1 MTFVFNQNITPASG
15 ADAIFQWKNFMT
27 STGPNGPGWTV
38 VASGDGYA
46 HYSSTGDV
54 ITNSAISA
62 PPSHQYGFT
71 YYVPGSLYNTQ
82 AWFVIQ
88 QPSSTRQFC
97 FQSFGSYD
105 IGFPLT
111 DSSSANW
118 RIKYSTTGFTVGGS
132 ASITPTASTT
142 IDAYTYGTEN
152 AGVVLG
158 SRLGTDAL
166 PSGSTLF
173 GTDGTYRMQM
183 GADAAAPNAFYW
195 FCSTIATTTISA
207 GFLFD
212 PMASGTAPAGDIDQY
227 VIYYSASSNAFGSV
241 NSLITYGSCPAGF
254 VKKNLPGETFTY
266 IGAAV
271 YSLQGLRN
279 LQQTIGYVPS
289 NPYNNTDD
297 LLPIVYMSA
306 PFFLPSNSPISPAVL
321 GYKGVSSTVKWCTT
335 DRNNLDMLSVINPGD
350 RILVENIALPWNN
363 TSPII

>member
-15 ADAIFQWKNFMT
+15 ADAIFQWKNFMK
-27 STGPNGPGWTV
+27 STGAGGPGWTV
-38 VASGDGYA
+38 VASGDGYGQ
-46 HYSSTGDV
+46 YSNSGDV
-54 ITNSAISA
+54 ITNSTISA
-62 PPSHQYGFT
+62 PPSHQYGYT

-105 IGFPLT
+105 IGHPLY
-111 DSSSANW
+111 DSSSASW

-142 IDAYTYGTEN
+142 IDAYTYGAEN
-152 AGVVLG
+152 AAVILG
-158 SRLGTDAL
+158 SGLGTDAS

-173 GTDGTYRMQM
+173 YTDGSYRMQM

-195 FCSTIATTTISA
+195 FCSTITSTTISS

-212 PMASGTAPAGDIDQY
+212 PMASGTAPGGDIDQY
-227 VIYYSASSNAFGSV
+227 VIYYAPSTAFGLVS
-241 NSLITYGSCPAGF
+241 SLTTYGSCPSGF
-254 VKKNLPGETFTY
+254 IKKNLPGETFTY

-271 YSLQGLRN
+271 YSLQAPRN
-279 LQQTIGYVPS
+279 LQQTIGFMPS
-289 NPYNNTDD
+289 NPYSNADD
-297 LLPIVYMSA
+297 LLPVVYMSA
-306 PFFLPSNSPISPAVL
+306 PFFLPTNSPISSAVL
-321 GYKGVSSTVKWCTT
+321 GYKGVSSTLKWCTT
-335 DRNNLDMLSVINPGD
+335 NRNNLDLLSVVNPGD
-350 RILVENIALPWNN
+350 RILIGNIALPWNN